1 MHPAND
7 IATFVRVVDRGTFAA
22 VADEVGLTAS
32 GVSRTIS
39 RLEDRLGV
47 KLLHRST
54 RRLVLTQEG
63 ETYLERARNIL
74 NEIDAAEAEVT
85 AGRGRPRGLIRVNT
99 GTAFAKH
106 RFIRLLPDF
115 QAQYP
120 DVEIELSVTDRR
132 IDPAADQIDVTIR
145 VGMLADSALIAY
157 PLGEV
162 RRVIAASPAYLARCG
177 TPQLSYD
184 LKHHNCLLLS
194 GFARQANWPM
204 FGEGRRMLVPVKGSV
219 SCDSA
224 DLLLDLAIA
233 GAGIVRLGDFLGE
246 AALADGRLVPLLSAF
261 HDEDASPI
269 TALVLPG
276 RQNIPRIR
284 VLIDFL
290 KSRMLVRA

>member
-99 GTAFAKH
+99 GQ
-106 RFIRLLPDF
+106 RSPSIG
-115 QAQYP
+115 
-120 DVEIELSVTDRR
+120 SSGCCR
-132 IDPAADQIDVTIR
+132 IFKR
-145 VGMLADSALIAY
+145 S
-157 PLGEV
+157 
-162 RRVIAASPAYLARCG
+162 
-177 TPQLSYD
+177 TPMS
-184 LKHHNCLLLS
+184 KSNCLL
-194 GFARQANWPM
+194 PT
-204 FGEGRRMLVPVKGSV
+204 
-219 SCDSA
+219 
-224 DLLLDLAIA
+224 
-233 GAGIVRLGDFLGE
+233 
-246 AALADGRLVPLLSAF
+246 AALIRPLTRL
-261 HDEDASPI
+261 
-269 TALVLPG
+269 
-276 RQNIPRIR
+276 
-284 VLIDFL
+284 
-290 KSRMLVRA
+290 M